1 MGWWAWS
8 SRYIKMIFDFTG
20 VSLRFNNCSV
30 TLVIDAMLNQIS
42 TNGCM
47 YGTFVHVLIKCLS
60 WMTIFCVWSKHVKWG
75 IPSPSPLSNF
85 LSCVMKLS
93 SVHAGSLPFLSWT
106 YFPFFRLL
114 EPNSNQIF
122 TSLLHYIHVSLYY
135 FINCIY
141 YFVRIW
147 GSCMRGEFHVNKFL
161 FLFFLFFS
169 IFSLFEIMRLKD
181 VNESNS

>member
-1 MGWWAWS
+1 M
-8 SRYIKMIFDFTG
+8 D
-20 VSLRFNNCSV
+20 V
-30 TLVIDAMLNQIS
+30 
-42 TNGCM
+42 CM
-47 YGTFVHVLIKCLS
+47 VVLFMFCFKCLS

-161 FLFFLFFS
+161 SVRGTAGFRVCHWSTLLGAPLRPDDAS
-169 IFSLFEIMRLKD
+169 GLPDHQYHAM
-181 VNESNS
+181 